1 MRRLGRYLTSPIAAT
16 RLLLSL
22 SGHSRCFFVLLRLVV
37 SIDAAVLALTAH
49 RQDAT
54 GWTWVMIGVL
64 VLFSPLLPIHL
75 PRNIWR
81 IVDVIMAGVFVTAAL
96 AMPGSRTRGAVAA
109 R

>member
-1 MRRLGRYLTSPIAAT
+1 MRRLGRYLTSLISAT
-16 RLLLSL
+16 MLLLAL
-22 SGHSRCFFVLLRLVV
+22 SGHRRYFFVLLCLVV
-37 SIDAAVLALTAH
+37 RIGAAVLALTAH

-81 IVDVIMAGVFVTAAL
+81 IVDVMVAGVFVTAAL
-96 AMPGSRTRGAVAA
+96 AMPGSRTSGAATA